1 MSSHELGSTKAP
13 GRRFV
18 ARLRRPSGVAA
29 AFALTILVA
38 GCGSSSGGENAS
50 GTSSADLTAANSA
63 VQAAYKGTYG
73 SPPSTPTTPPS
84 GKNIWVLSCGQAA
97 IGCSTLAD
105 SAVSASKA
113 AGFDVTLVDGK
124 FGADNAYSTGIRQAI
139 AAKADGI
146 VVGAID
152 CPAIKAPLQEAKA
165 AGIKVVGQLTVDC
178 DDPSYGSGDPLFS
191 ASIIYN
197 DTEKTAVDY
206 SKAQGKIKADWII
219 AQTKGDAVA
228 VSMRQTDGLLGTA
241 IADGFDDE
249 MKAACPSC
257 KVIPLEYTLA
267 DQGSG
272 ALPAK
277 MSQVLLAN
285 PKVNAVMVPYD
296 TIATG
301 GVAQAIVRSGR
312 SDDISMIGGEG
323 YPDNLGLIKNDGGQ
337 DAVLF
342 ESTEWMGWAAV
353 DSLSRLFGDQTQ
365 EPAGIGNQL
374 FDKDH
379 MPKTDDDGYI
389 VPTVDFQADYLKAWG
404 K

>member
-1 MSSHELGSTKAP
+1 MSSLVRSA
-13 GRRFV
+13 
-18 ARLRRPSGVAA
+18 AALALMAVAA
-29 AFALTILVA
+29 S
-38 GCGSSSGGENAS
+38 GCASSSSDTDESGSS
-50 GTSSADLTAANSA
+50 SSADLTGVSKA
-63 VQAAYKGTYG
+63 VDAAYEGTYG
-73 SPPSTPTTPPS
+73 SPPTTSTTPPPD
-84 GKNIWVLSCGQAA
+84 KNIWVISCGQAA

-105 SAVSASKA
+105 SAVEASKA
-113 AGFDVTLVDGK
+113 AGFDATLFDGK

-165 AGIKVVGQLTVDC
+165 AGIQVVGQLTVDC

-197 DTEKTAVDY
+197 DTEKSAVDY

-219 AQTKGDAVA
+219 AQTKGDTVA

-241 IADGFDDE
+241 IADGFDAE
-249 MKAACPSC
+249 MKASCPGC
-257 KVIPLEYTLA
+257 KVIPFEYTLA

-285 PKVNAVMVPYD
+285 PDVNAVMVPYD

-323 YPDNLGLIKNDGGQ
+323 YPDNLALIENNGGQ

-353 DSLSRLFGDQTQ
+353 DSLSRLFDDQPQ

-374 FDKDH
+374 FDKEH

-389 VPTVDFQADYLKAWG
+389 VPSVDFKAAYLKGWG